1 MAAAAKLVNPN
12 AEIVAK
18 SQSLLVNVSAGRGL
32 ASVLKSN
39 LGPRGTLKMLVGG
52 AGQIKLTKDG
62 AVLLKEM
69 QIMRPTAPQFF
80 DQERIGSHTLAG
92 RSLRRHPTATMIA
105 RTATAQDEIGLAT
118 VHGELRLEGVLR
130 LSDAHVD
137 DVAAGRPGTL
147 TRFPTMGRHPGKP
160 HLAWFG
166 GFSSKGVLTA
176 PTYARR
182 FLDHLLDGH
191 ALPEEVDTL

>member
-1 MAAAAKLVNPN
+1 MLRPEHHTGGGELRDLCAMAAAAKLVNPN

-69 QIMRPTAPQFF
+69 QIMRPTAPQFSIRRVSALIRSPV
-80 DQERIGSHTLAG
+80 DLYAG
-92 RSLRRHPTATMIA
+92 TRR
-105 RTATAQDEIGLAT
+105 
-118 VHGELRLEGVLR
+118 
-130 LSDAHVD
+130 
-137 DVAAGRPGTL
+137 RP
-147 TRFPTMGRHPGKP
+147 
-160 HLAWFG
+160 
-166 GFSSKGVLTA
+166 
-176 PTYARR
+176 
-182 FLDHLLDGH
+182 
-191 ALPEEVDTL
+191 

>member
-69 QIMRPTAPQFF
+69 QIMRPTAPQFSIRSVSALIRSPV
-80 DQERIGSHTLAG
+80 DLYAG
-92 RSLRRHPTATMIA
+92 TRR
-105 RTATAQDEIGLAT
+105 
-118 VHGELRLEGVLR
+118 
-130 LSDAHVD
+130 
-137 DVAAGRPGTL
+137 RP
-147 TRFPTMGRHPGKP
+147 
-160 HLAWFG
+160 
-166 GFSSKGVLTA
+166 
-176 PTYARR
+176 
-182 FLDHLLDGH
+182 
-191 ALPEEVDTL
+191 

>member
-62 AVLLKEM
+62 AVGRM
-69 QIMRPTAPQFF
+69 ICISFRRTAPQFSIRRVSALIRSPV
-80 DQERIGSHTLAG
+80 DLYAG
-92 RSLRRHPTATMIA
+92 TRR
-105 RTATAQDEIGLAT
+105 
-118 VHGELRLEGVLR
+118 RL
-130 LSDAHVD
+130 
-137 DVAAGRPGTL
+137 
-147 TRFPTMGRHPGKP
+147 
-160 HLAWFG
+160 
-166 GFSSKGVLTA
+166 
-176 PTYARR
+176 
-182 FLDHLLDGH
+182 
-191 ALPEEVDTL
+191 